1 MTARLVSS
9 VPGTVRAGSAALVLA
24 LLFAGCGSDPPEPP
38 GPCPSAALLQG
49 AESTSIYAPGSEQGP
64 DDLELAIA
72 LNDLVSACQ
81 PTGAGMDV
89 GIAFNVFAQRGPA
102 FQPEPIRLSYFLA
115 TVGPDR
121 QIVDKQLLD
130 IELDM
135 PADQESTGMRETI
148 TLRLPGVGEAQAAG
162 YRVYV
167 GLQLD
172 EPARRQRLEPD
183 AGRL

>member
-1 MTARLVSS
+1 MTARLVFS
-9 VPGTVRAGSAALVLA
+9 VPGTVRARSAALVLA
-24 LLFAGCGSDPPEPP
+24 FLFAGCSSDPPEPP
-38 GPCPSAALLQG
+38 GPCPSAVLLQG

-64 DDLELAIA
+64 DDLELVIA
-72 LNDLVSACQ
+72 LNDLVSACR
-81 PTGAGMDV
+81 PTEGGMDV
-89 GIAFNVFAQRGPA
+89 GLAFNVFAQRGPA

-130 IELDM
+130 VELDM

-148 TLRLPGVGEAQAAG
+148 TLRLPGVGEDAAS

-172 EPARRQRLEPD
+172 EVARRQRLEPD

>member
-1 MTARLVSS
+1 MTARLIAAT
-9 VPGTVRAGSAALVLA
+9 PGPVRAGAVALMLG
-24 LLFAGCGSDPPEPP
+24 LLIAGCTSDPPEPP

-49 AESTSIYAPGSEQGP
+49 AESASIYAPGSEGGP

-72 LNDLVSACQ
+72 FNDLVSACQ

-89 GIAFNVFAQRGPA
+89 GLAFNIFAQRGPA

-130 IELDM
+130 VELSM

-148 TLRLPGVGEAQAAG
+148 TLRLPGVGEAEAAG

-172 EPARRQRLEPD
+172 EAARRQQLEPD

>member
-1 MTARLVSS
+1 MTARLVASA
-9 VPGTVRAGSAALVLA
+9 VAPARAGAAALTLG
-24 LLFAGCGSDPPEPP
+24 LLIAGCGSGPPERP

-49 AESTSIYAPGSEQGP
+49 AESASIYAPGSERGP

-89 GIAFNVFAQRGPA
+89 GLAFNIFAQRGPA

-121 QIVDKQLLD
+121 QIVDKQVLD
-130 IELDM
+130 VELSI

-148 TLRLPGVGEAQAAG
+148 TLRLPGVGEDDAAS

-172 EPARRQRLEPD
+172 EAIRRQRLEPD